1 MDDVRG
7 GEVDDV
13 RGGEMDDVRGWRG
26 GPCEGVERWI
36 M

>member
-13 RGGEMDDVRGWRG
+13 RGGEVDDVRGWRG